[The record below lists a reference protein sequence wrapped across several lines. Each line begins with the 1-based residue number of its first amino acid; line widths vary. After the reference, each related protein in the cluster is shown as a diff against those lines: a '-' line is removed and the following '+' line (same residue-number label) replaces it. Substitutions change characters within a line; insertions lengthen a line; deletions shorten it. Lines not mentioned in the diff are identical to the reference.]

1 MYHGMLG
8 GKTYA
13 TLKYGIIFTL
23 TCALC
28 YLFVAKESLKEFGN
42 RSNKLNLDLEN
53 KQQFTLTEHIWK
65 IYEGIK
71 KDIHQLRNLKK
82 KDSLKMSQELENIL
96 IDVLTVQI
104 EKYEF
109 PIKVVE

>member
-1 MYHGMLG
+1 
-8 GKTYA
+8 
-13 TLKYGIIFTL
+13 
-23 TCALC
+23 
-28 YLFVAKESLKEFGN
+28 
-42 RSNKLNLDLEN
+42 
-53 KQQFTLTEHIWK
+53 
-65 IYEGIK
+65 
-71 KDIHQLRNLKK
+71 LRNLKK